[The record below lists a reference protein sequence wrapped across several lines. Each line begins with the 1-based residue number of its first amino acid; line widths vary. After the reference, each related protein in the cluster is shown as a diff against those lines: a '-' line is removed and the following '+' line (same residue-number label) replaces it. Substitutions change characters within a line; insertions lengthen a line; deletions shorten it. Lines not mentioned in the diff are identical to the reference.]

1 MQVIN
6 VVDEINNKSKVC
18 VVVNK
23 YKLDRLQEWF
33 SDEIFTYYSDP
44 FELSQQIKKYEER
57 LQDLGKREYELNE
70 LLIKEYALLDEAKA
84 IKLLIERGLIEF
96 KKTK

>member
-1 MQVIN
+1 M
-6 VVDEINNKSKVC
+6 VDEINNKSKVC